1 MLINSKNNY
10 NNNKLMTAAPLNNL
24 DIIHPHFLNGWCNYG
39 DIWDEAVIYKNKD
52 GLVTMNGLVKGNYKN
67 IIFRLPEGWKPN
79 KQLIFAIS
87 SDSIS
92 RRLDI
97 NSNGELYLNTNGCIG
112 TVEGN
117 GWVSLSGI
125 SYYATH

>member
-39 DIWDEAVIYKNKD
+39 DVYDEAVIYKNKD

-87 SDSIS
+87 SDNIS

-97 NSNGELYLNTNGCIG
+97 NSNGELYLNTNGYVG

>member
-1 MLINSKNNY
+1 
-10 NNNKLMTAAPLNNL
+10 MTAAPLNNL
-24 DIIHPHFLNGWCNYG
+24 DIIHPHFLNGWCNFG
-39 DIWDEAVIYKNKD
+39 DVFDEAVIYKNKD

-87 SDSIS
+87 SDNIS

-97 NSNGELYLNTNGCIG
+97 NSNGELYLNTNGHAG

>member
-1 MLINSKNNY
+1 
-10 NNNKLMTAAPLNNL
+10 MTAAPLNNL
-24 DIIHPHFLNGWCNYG
+24 DIIHPHFLNGWCNFGEVY
-39 DIWDEAVIYKNKD
+39 DEAVIYKNKD
-52 GLVTMNGLVKGNYKN
+52 GLVTMNGLVKGNFKN

-87 SDSIS
+87 SDNIS

-97 NSNGELYLNTNGCIG
+97 NSNGELYLNTNGYVG